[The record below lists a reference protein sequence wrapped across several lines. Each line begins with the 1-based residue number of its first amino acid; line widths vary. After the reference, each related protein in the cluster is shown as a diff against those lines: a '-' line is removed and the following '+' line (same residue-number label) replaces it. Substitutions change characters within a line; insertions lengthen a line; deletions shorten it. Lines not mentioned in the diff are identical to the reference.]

1 MTDSCFGC
9 ATRSPPTSPKIA
21 DRAESAQG
29 DREHS
34 TGELDASGVSEAPES
49 CKQ

>member
-1 MTDSCFGC
+1 MSRPCFYS
-9 ATRSPPTSPKIA
+9 AKNIPRRTTSGPLS
-21 DRAESAQG
+21 AESAQG